1 MKPVAINH
9 GKKERKVKKRKSF
22 YLKSNT
28 FLNSNF
34 ERLGNLYLHLKIQKD
49 VYLISRMLII

>member
-1 MKPVAINH
+1 MMKIVT
-9 GKKERKVKKRKSF
+9 EYYF
-22 YLKSNT
+22 

-34 ERLGNLYLHLKIQKD
+34 EHLGNLYLHLKIQKD